1 MRRTLGVWIL
11 SVGVCFAAVQVGLA
25 QMSTGAQHQMHQQP
39 ADQQKPAM
47 AMEGCKAMMGQ
58 REKMMAD
65 MGAMDAKLDELVAGM
80 NASQG
85 AAKADA
91 TATVVTELVAQR
103 KQMRE
108 RMMGMQSE
116 MMGHMM
122 EHMQGGAES
131 MAACPMMKGMAG
143 AKKPG
148 DAK

>member
-1 MRRTLGVWIL
+1 MRTTLGVLFL
-11 SVGVCFAAVQVGLA
+11 SAGVWVAAVPVGLA
-25 QMSTGAQHQMHQQP
+25 QTSTGAQHQMHQQP
-39 ADQQKPAM
+39 ADQKKPAM
-47 AMEGCKAMMGQ
+47 PMEGCKAMMAQ
-58 REKMMAD
+58 HEKMMGD
-65 MGAMDAKLDELVAGM
+65 MGALDAKLDDLVATM

-85 AAKADA
+85 TIKTDA
-91 TATVVTELVAQR
+91 TAAVVTELVAQR
-103 KQMRE
+103 KQRRE

-131 MAACPMMKGMAG
+131 MAACPMMKAMAG